1 MAQPSKLDPTQIVE
15 VEVLDTG
22 AVYRNAKVSGLFG
35 ARTPDR
41 DKPAMK
47 SKKFVA
53 FLITQ
58 SMFFVLLM
66 VMLIRQDVS
75 NLATNAAF
83 LSLVFCQAFIGSAF
97 IGGQAL
103 VDRFV
108 SAAPFNRSRDED
120 EEGKGA

>member
-1 MAQPSKLDPTQIVE
+1 MTLPQPKLDHTQV
-15 VEVLDTG
+15 VDVVDTG
-22 AVYRNAKVSGLFG
+22 AVYQHTKMSGLFG
-35 ARTPDR
+35 AQTPDA

-53 FLITQ
+53 FLVTQ
-58 SMFFVLLM
+58 VMFFVLLLF
-66 VMLIRQDVS
+66 MLFTQDVS

-83 LSLVFCQAFIGSAF
+83 MSLVFCQAFIGSAY

-108 SAAPFNRSRDED
+108 QAARFRSAIPESK
-120 EEGKGA
+120 EEE

>member
-1 MAQPSKLDPTQIVE
+1 MSAKIPPPPQFNRTQV
-15 VEVLDTG
+15 VDVTDTG
-22 AVYRNAKVSGLFG
+22 ALYHETKMSGLFG
-35 ARTPDR
+35 SKTPDA

-58 SMFFVLLM
+58 VMFFVLLLL
-66 VMLIRQDVS
+66 MLFTQDVS
-75 NLATNAAF
+75 HLSTNAAF
-83 LSLVFCQAFIGSAF
+83 LSVVFCQAFIGSAY

-108 SAAPFNRSRDED
+108 QAARFQNSDRVEKES
-120 EEGKGA
+120 K